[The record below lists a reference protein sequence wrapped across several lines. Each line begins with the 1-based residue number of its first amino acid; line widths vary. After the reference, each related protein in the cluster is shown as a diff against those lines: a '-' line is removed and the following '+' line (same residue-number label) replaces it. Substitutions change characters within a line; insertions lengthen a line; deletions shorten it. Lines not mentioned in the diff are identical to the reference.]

1 MKKMRRTVFAGI
13 LLVVLLFTGFSFNSP
28 ASIAQNRDT
37 VKYYTT
43 VQVDAGD
50 SLWSIAGE
58 YMTPEYEDMDDYI
71 EEIKSINGLR
81 GNLIQQGGYLSIPY
95 YAAKGE

>member
-1 MKKMRRTVFAGI
+1 MKRIRRTVFAGI
-13 LLVVLLFTGFSFNSP
+13 LLLTLLFTGFAFNSP
-28 ASIAQNRDT
+28 SAVAQNRNT
-37 VKYYTT
+37 AKYYTT

-71 EEIKSINGLR
+71 AEIKEVNGLN
-81 GNLIQQGGYLSIPY
+81 GNLILQGSYLNIPY
-95 YAAKGE
+95 YAPKRD